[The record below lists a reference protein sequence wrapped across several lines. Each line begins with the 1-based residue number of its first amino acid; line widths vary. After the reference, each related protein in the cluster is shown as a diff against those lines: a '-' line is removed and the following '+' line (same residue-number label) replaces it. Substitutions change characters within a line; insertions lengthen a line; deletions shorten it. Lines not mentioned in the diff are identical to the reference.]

1 MKFYIVYF
9 FFVVVYVIWCLKYW
23 IGFIIEGDVVIGGL
37 IFVYFLLNFVFY
49 FGNFFC
55 YGDFYLWGYKGVE
68 VMLYVVEFIN
78 NDIVLFFNVIFGVDI
93 KDICGSVDYVIME
106 SLSFD
111 FIRSVYV
118 VFELVDCGEVF
129 VWDKWKILC

>member
-1 MKFYIVYF
+1 
-9 FFVVVYVIWCLKYW
+9 
-23 IGFIIEGDVVIGGL
+23 
-37 IFVYFLLNFVFY
+37 
-49 FGNFFC
+49 
-55 YGDFYLWGYKGVE
+55 
-68 VMLYVVEFIN
+68 MLYVVEFIN

-118 VFELVDCGEVF
+118 VFELVDCGKVF